1 MTTDSVRRAAKRCG
15 PALALAVAALSLA
28 PPAALAA
35 PTSPTDVAD
44 TTLTVGDLLPGD
56 TVSAYLIADA
66 DIDAANNLT
75 YTMAPGLPAAYD
87 TLDEIAAILTRVSGR
102 PVTYVRET
110 VKEAYESRKKW
121 PAAQWQY
128 DSWVSTY
135 TSIARGEMDV
145 VSTTVRDVTGRDPLT
160 FEEVARAALASGR

>member
-75 YTMAPGLPAAYD
+75 YTMAPS
-87 TLDEIAAILTRVSGR
+87 TRSPPSPPTEPR
-102 PVTYVRET
+102 
-110 VKEAYESRKKW
+110 S
-121 PAAQWQY
+121 
-128 DSWVSTY
+128 S
-135 TSIARGEMDV
+135 
-145 VSTTVRDVTGRDPLT
+145 
-160 FEEVARAALASGR
+160 RAATCRTRRRPSRRR

>member
-66 DIDAANNLT
+66 DIDAANNL
-75 YTMAPGLPAAYD
+75 PPASSHPERA
-87 TLDEIAAILTRVSGR
+87 LSARLI
-102 PVTYVRET
+102 T
-110 VKEAYESRKKW
+110 VFGSPMEKN
-121 PAAQWQY
+121 
-128 DSWVSTY
+128 V
-135 TSIARGEMDV
+135 G
-145 VSTTVRDVTGRDPLT
+145 
-160 FEEVARAALASGR
+160 